1 MNLPSIIPHLK
12 AVPTPPATKVVSDT
26 GTFHVKPDGIY
37 FAGFGKDGQALP
49 EKRISSLLKV
59 LASTA
64 DEDSCNHGVLLEW
77 RDNRNSLHKWAMP
90 VDLLGGDGLEM
101 AKALLN
107 KGLYIKHGCKG
118 KLIDYIQLS
127 TPSQRLTSVNR
138 TGWHDRIYVT
148 ADKTYGEGAADY
160 IYQSDIA
167 IKRAGKSGTL
177 EEWRDHV
184 AAYAWGNSRL
194 MLALSSAFAGTLI
207 HLAGAES
214 GGVHLFGGS
223 SCGKTT
229 LLELACSVWGNPKQ
243 YKRTW
248 RGTAN
253 GLEGLAA
260 AHNDGFLPLDEIKEA
275 KAKDIAEVAYMLS
288 NGQEKARKDK
298 ATNLKDIKTWRLM
311 FLSTGELTLTEYLK
325 SEGIRVFA
333 GQEVRLASVPADAGR
348 GYGLFEELHGMTGGE
363 LSEYIKAQS
372 AKYYGVAGD
381 AWLELVTAN
390 HDQIVNDIHGKIQQ
404 FKELA
409 LNAQSSA
416 QAGRVANRFG
426 LIAYAGELATHYG
439 LTGWHEGDVTKAA
452 LTCFNAW
459 LAEFGTGNREEK
471 QILEAVKSFIDRNGA
486 KFQFPIVT
494 LDGEDNDTHSVHDRA
509 GFKKKSGDGD
519 GLDYYVYTSQ
529 IERLAEGHSAK
540 AIVAALKRAD
550 WLTLDHE
557 GRPSITRRI
566 AGQSSRFYVITP
578 KD

>member
-49 EKRISSLLKV
+49 EKRISALLKV
-59 LASTA
+59 LALTS
-64 DEDSCNHGVLLEW
+64 DERGNNHGILLEW
-77 RDNRNSLHKWAMP
+77 QDSRNNKHRWAMP
-90 VDLLGGDGLEM
+90 TGLLAGDGVDI
-101 AKALLN
+101 ARKLLDS
-107 KGLYIKHGCKG
+107 GLYIKHGCKNR
-118 KLIDYIQLS
+118 IIEYIQS
-127 TPSQRLTSVNR
+127 ATPAKHLTSTEH
-138 TGWHDRIYVT
+138 TGWHDAVFVT
-148 ADKTYGEGAADY
+148 PEKCFGAEADSY
-160 IYQSDIA
+160 IYQSEAA
-167 IKRAGKSGTL
+167 IDHTGTAGTL
-177 EEWRDHV
+177 EAWRDHI

-194 MLALSSAFAGTLI
+194 ILALSTSFSGTLV
-207 HLAGAES
+207 HLAGMES
-214 GGVHLFGGS
+214 GGVHVFGGS
-223 SCGKTT
+223 SCGKSTAQ
-229 LLELACSVWGNPKQ
+229 EIAASVWGNPKQ
-243 YKRTW
+243 FKRSW
-248 RGTAN
+248 RGTSN
-253 GLEGLAA
+253 GLEGLAE
-260 AHNDGFLPLDEIKEA
+260 AHNDGLLILDEIKEA
-275 KAKDIAEVAYMLS
+275 KAQDVAEIAYMLG
-288 NGQEKARKDK
+288 NGQGKTRANKAGGARAAKM
-298 ATNLKDIKTWRLM
+298 WRLM
-311 FLSTGELTLTEYLK
+311 VLSSGEFTLAEYLK
-325 SEGIRVFA
+325 SEGIRAFA

-390 HDQIVNDIHGKIQQ
+390 HDQIAHDIHGNIQH

-426 LIAYAGELATHYG
+426 LIAYAGELATQYG
-439 LTGWHEGDVTKAA
+439 LTGWNEGDATKAA

-471 QILEAVKSFIDRNGA
+471 QILDAVKSFIDRNGV
-486 KFQFPIVT
+486 KFQVHT
-494 LDGEDNDTHSVHDRA
+494 VDRDGVNLMDIPDRA
-509 GFKKKSGDGD
+509 GFKRKDSDGD
-519 GLDYYVYTSQ
+519 GFSYFVYISQ
-529 IERLAEGHSAK
+529 IERLAEGHSTK
-540 AIVAALKRAD
+540 AIVTALKRAN

-557 GRPSITRRI
+557 GRPSITRRM